1 MIKGSSSEFSLQS
14 TDGRRQEVL
23 ATERNDEIL
32 LRKSKRCC
40 KIVGIGASNRPW
52 VVNVLSNLYLS
63 RLKGIGAKFNKYTY
77 NCIEAV
83 ARAREGCIVRPEPL
97 DEVKSETKIALIAG
111 LKERSVSLTQSNH
124 LWGLRI
130 RDRDHVWS

>member
-1 MIKGSSSEFSLQS
+1 MIKRSSSKFGLQS

-83 ARAREGCIVRPEPL
+83 VCAREVCIVRPEPL
-97 DEVKSETKIALIAG
+97 EEVKSETKIALIAG
-111 LKERSVSLTQSNH
+111 LKERSVSLT
-124 LWGLRI
+124 
-130 RDRDHVWS
+130 